1 MGVLRWWLQFG
12 TAASAKLRHAFSWPT
27 HPLSK
32 TMLTPHAGLR
42 GLTLVALTAGV
53 LAAAACGMPTASDLE
68 NIELCPSPVA
78 ARGVSMQAPDS
89 TLRVGL
95 TVQLIAFA
103 VNARGEYEFCAP
115 GLEFASSDPGVA
127 MVSSAGLVTGV
138 SAGSAYIR
146 ASSGSARDSIG
157 IKVVA
162 ATVGSVATR

>member
-1 MGVLRWWLQFG
+1 
-12 TAASAKLRHAFSWPT
+12 
-27 HPLSK
+27 
-32 TMLTPHAGLR
+32 MLTPHAGLR

-162 ATVGSVATR
+162 AAVGSVATR

>member
-1 MGVLRWWLQFG
+1 
-12 TAASAKLRHAFSWPT
+12 
-27 HPLSK
+27 
-32 TMLTPHAGLR
+32 MLTPHAGLR

>member
-1 MGVLRWWLQFG
+1 
-12 TAASAKLRHAFSWPT
+12 
-27 HPLSK
+27 
-32 TMLTPHAGLR
+32 MLTPHAGLR

-162 ATVGSVATR
+162 AAVGSVVTR

>member
-1 MGVLRWWLQFG
+1 
-12 TAASAKLRHAFSWPT
+12 
-27 HPLSK
+27 
-32 TMLTPHAGLR
+32 MLTPHAGLR

-138 SAGSAYIR
+138 SAGTAYIR

>member
-1 MGVLRWWLQFG
+1 
-12 TAASAKLRHAFSWPT
+12 
-27 HPLSK
+27 
-32 TMLTPHAGLR
+32 MLTPHAGLR

-146 ASSGSARDSIG
+146 GSSGSARDSIG

-162 ATVGSVATR
+162 AAVGSVVTR

>member
-1 MGVLRWWLQFG
+1 
-12 TAASAKLRHAFSWPT
+12 
-27 HPLSK
+27 
-32 TMLTPHAGLR
+32 
-42 GLTLVALTAGV
+42 VALTAGV

-78 ARGVSMQAPDS
+78 ARAVSMQAPDS

>member
-1 MGVLRWWLQFG
+1 
-12 TAASAKLRHAFSWPT
+12 
-27 HPLSK
+27 
-32 TMLTPHAGLR
+32 
-42 GLTLVALTAGV
+42 VALTAGV

-95 TVQLIAFA
+95 TVQLIAFG

-162 ATVGSVATR
+162 AAVGSVATR

>member
-1 MGVLRWWLQFG
+1 
-12 TAASAKLRHAFSWPT
+12 
-27 HPLSK
+27 
-32 TMLTPHAGLR
+32 MLTPHAGLR

-127 MVSSAGLVTGV
+127 IVSSTGLVTGV
-138 SAGSAYIR
+138 SAGNAYIR
-146 ASSGSARDSIG
+146 GSSASARDSIG

-162 ATVGSVATR
+162 AAVGSVATR

>member
-1 MGVLRWWLQFG
+1 
-12 TAASAKLRHAFSWPT
+12 
-27 HPLSK
+27 
-32 TMLTPHAGLR
+32 MLTPHAGLR
-42 GLTLVALTAGV
+42 GLTLVPLTAGV

-127 MVSSAGLVTGV
+127 IVSSTGLVTGV

-146 ASSGSARDSIG
+146 GSSGSARDSIG

-162 ATVGSVATR
+162 AAVGSVATR